1 MTTSSILPKTV
12 ILKGDPVINEAPMA
26 TSAAIK
32 PGHLIELTSA
42 GTVRKATLGFGATV
56 SRSSGALFAVE
67 PGWRGGDIDTA
78 YANGD
83 TVTYMASRPGDEVYA
98 FLQDNENIA
107 IGQQLMSAGDG
118 SLEAVDSDGFAIAVA
133 LEAVNTTGGASA
145 EARIKVRVL

>member
-1 MTTSSILPKTV
+1 MASGDTPKTV
-12 ILKGDPVINEAPMA
+12 ILKGEPQVSEAVMA

-56 SRSSGALFAVE
+56 SRGSGALFAVE

-83 TVTYMASRPGDEVYA
+83 TVTYTTAKPGDEIYA
-98 FLQDNENIA
+98 FLQDAENVA

-118 SLEAVDSDGFAIAVA
+118 SLEAVDSDGFAIAIA

-145 EARIKVRVL
+145 EARIKVRII

>member
-1 MTTSSILPKTV
+1 MTSSTTPKTV
-12 ILKGDPVINEAPMA
+12 ILKGEPQVAEAVMA

-42 GTVRKATLGFGATV
+42 GTVRKATTTGFGAQV
-56 SRSSGALFAVE
+56 NRNAGALFALE

-83 TVTYMASRPGDEVYA
+83 TVTYTVAKPGDEIYA
-98 FLQDNENIA
+98 FLQDAENVV
-107 IGQQLMSAGDG
+107 IGQALQSAGDG